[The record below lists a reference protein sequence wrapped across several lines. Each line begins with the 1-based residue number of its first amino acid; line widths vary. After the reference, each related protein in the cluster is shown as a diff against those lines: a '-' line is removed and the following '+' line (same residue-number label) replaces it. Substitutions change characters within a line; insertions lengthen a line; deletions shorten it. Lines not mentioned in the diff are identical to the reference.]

1 MKAVA
6 DLWPLLIIA
15 GFAFCVYAVI
25 RLARR
30 FSPGA
35 VSAGPKTPPD
45 SLIKGQTE
53 AAEDLRTI
61 EKRLDTRPGSMIQR
75 IEASCLELGVPVD
88 GITSGTSP
96 ERHIDH
102 LLFRLET
109 HLGIDFAQQAAFERG
124 ASQQQANSVPRQNE
138 GLPT

>member
-1 MKAVA
+1 MKTVA
-6 DLWPLLIIA
+6 DLWPLFVTA
-15 GFAFCVYAVI
+15 GFAFCAYAVI

-35 VSAGPKTPPD
+35 VSAGPKTPPA

-96 ERHIDH
+96 EHHIDQ
-102 LLFRLET
+102 LLHRLEA
-109 HLGIDFAQQAAFERG
+109 HLGIDFAQQAGFEHDVLNQP
-124 ASQQQANSVPRQNE
+124 ASSVPRETE